1 MPSSTDDQTNSRKTA
16 LITGCGRRRL
26 GHVIAKHL
34 AGLGYNIAVHYN
46 RSKDLAQA
54 NAAEY
59 EKRGVQAATF
69 QADVSDE
76 SDVRKLVNDVL
87 ARFQTIDVLVTTAS
101 IWRSIP
107 LEELTAEETVNSFRV
122 NTLGTFLCC
131 QHTGLAMAKQ
141 KSGGNI
147 ITIGDSL
154 SAHPYVDY
162 AAYFTSK
169 GAIEGLT
176 KSFAV
181 ELANRNP
188 KIRVNCIAPG
198 PVMFPENL
206 STEDRQRVTNS
217 TLTKTANHPE
227 SVAMAVE
234 FLINSPMMCGV
245 VLPID
250 AGRNVGRE
258 QQARSGF
265 PHTP

>member
-1 MPSSTDDQTNSRKTA
+1 MPDTKKPTA
-16 LITGCGRRRL
+16 LITGCGRARL

-34 AGLGYNIAVHYN
+34 AGLGYSIAVHYN
-46 RSKDLAQA
+46 RSKDSAES

-59 EKRGVQAATF
+59 KKRSVDSSTF
-69 QADVSDE
+69 QADISDE
-76 SDVRKLVNDVL
+76 NDVRQLVDDVL
-87 ARFQTIDVLVTTAS
+87 NRFQSIDVLVTTAS

-107 LEELTAEETVNSFRV
+107 LEELTAEDILNSFRV

-131 QHTGLAMAKQ
+131 QHVGLAMAKQ
-141 KSGGNI
+141 QSGGNI

-154 SAHPYVDY
+154 TNHPYVNY
-162 AAYFTSK
+162 AAYFTAK

-181 ELANRNP
+181 ELATRNP

-198 PVMFPENL
+198 PVMFPE
-206 STEDRQRVTNS
+206 SMQPKDADRVTAS
-217 TLTKTANHPE
+217 TLNKIANHPE
-227 SVAMAVE
+227 SVAVAVE

-245 VLPID
+245 VLPVD
-250 AGRNVGRE
+250 GGRNVGRE